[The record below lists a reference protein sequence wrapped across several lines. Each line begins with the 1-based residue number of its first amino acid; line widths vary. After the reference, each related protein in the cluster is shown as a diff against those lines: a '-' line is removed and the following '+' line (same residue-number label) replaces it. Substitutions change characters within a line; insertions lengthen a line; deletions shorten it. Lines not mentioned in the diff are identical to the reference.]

1 MTTTFTRALRMRT
14 GEGLTLTPLLAT
26 VSRARAEKRAKPAS
40 VRLPNNS
47 TPPTQSFVNATAP
60 IPEILRLYDVSLGI
74 GNIYVT
80 STNRLRIHGQKFGAL
95 HDSLFLGLAPPCTG
109 NLPSLQAILRI
120 HRER

>member
-1 MTTTFTRALRMRT
+1 MTTTFTRALRMRL
-14 GEGLTLTPLLAT
+14 G
-26 VSRARAEKRAKPAS
+26 RKS
-40 VRLPNNS
+40 VRNQRPS
-47 TPPTQSFVNATAP
+47 VYPKPTQSFVNATAP

-120 HRER
+120 HHER